1 MVNNI
6 SNGIPQ
12 IALELY
18 IQFVE
23 DGCHQNVTPLVMKNC
38 TNSWSIMKFAIG
50 PHKLVYVQCKAL
62 QNAWWSLALLAHW
75 KYIVA
80 FWNVHDYLAR
90 RKQHK
95 NLKFQALESIF
106 TLIMVDF

>member
-1 MVNNI
+1 MVKNI

-38 TNSWSIMKFAIG
+38 KNSWSIMKFAIG
-50 PHKLVYVQCKAL
+50 PYNLVYVQCKAL
-62 QNAWWSLALLAHW
+62 QNVWWSLALLAHW

-80 FWNVHDYLAR
+80 FEMCMTIWQEENNT
-90 RKQHK
+90 KTWSSK
-95 NLKFQALESIF
+95 PLKVFSR
-106 TLIMVDF
+106 